1 MSREVLAVAAISI
14 VAALWLGSP
23 LSAAPAAT
31 KKSIRIDVTAVG
43 GEHCTGKFVLQ
54 LGTNGDGGKL
64 ECRSSDTG
72 YTKTPEGLEFL
83 EYTERA
89 TFTGKSG
96 TFVLRVV
103 GRGYDL
109 GFGTH
114 INTSGTWSV
123 VSGTGDYAGMRGR
136 GRFIGVHDQ
145 NKNSEQARFA
155 GIVTLRS

>member
-1 MSREVLAVAAISI
+1 MNRKVVTIAAIGLF
-14 VAALWLGSP
+14 AALSLGSP
-23 LSAAPAAT
+23 LSAAPVAT
-31 KKSIRIDVTAVG
+31 KKSIRIDATVVG

-54 LGTNGDGGKL
+54 LGTTGDGGRL

-72 YTKTPEGLEFL
+72 YAKTPEGLEFL
-83 EYTERA
+83 QYTERA
-89 TFTGKSG
+89 TFTGKAG

-123 VSGTGDYAGMRGR
+123 VSGTGDYSGMRGR

-155 GIVTLRS
+155 GTVTLPS